1 MLFRSLDAIL
11 RRLLGLPLI
20 SALSGDWGC
29 MVFRLLRPL
38 RCSLPSLLIAALQLL
53 LLLWLSRSALFM
65 TVLVLCL
72 AKSALFP
79 TRRALNRLL
88 PFLGPL

>member
-1 MLFRSLDAIL
+1 MLFRSLDAIRL
-11 RRLLGLPLI
+11 RLLDLLLI
-20 SALSGDWGC
+20 SVLSGDWVC

-38 RCSLPSLLIAALQLL
+38 RPSLPNLLIVALQLL